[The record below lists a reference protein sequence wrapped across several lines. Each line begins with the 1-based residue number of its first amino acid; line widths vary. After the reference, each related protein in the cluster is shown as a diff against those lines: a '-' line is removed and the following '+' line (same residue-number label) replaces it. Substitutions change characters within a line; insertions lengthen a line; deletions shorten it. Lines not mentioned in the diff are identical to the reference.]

1 MGWGG
6 RRRRHQLRKRKPSLP
21 APSAKGKGKEKKERK
36 ERGRGWGGEE
46 ITKEQ
51 GKENISES
59 SNQEKNRDG
68 FLFLPTTKC
77 TETIGH
83 KRVKLPNPSHIRC
96 TNTGQGGGPAHSG
109 LVDGGG
115 FQGMLRS
122 RPEMHLSWDSP
133 GTLPCPAELPT
144 RSCPPSPHPTAKRT
158 RANWRSGRASFLTPL
173 ASGHGEDGRE
183 LGLFGCRASP
193 RCPLSRRRCI
203 WGPFPPS
210 QGWLLSFW
218 GWVEVH
224 GTRPAGSRKY
234 AAPVGG

>member
-1 MGWGG
+1 MQRCRGKNLKKGQSGVGWGEGGKGINSESISPPCQPIRKGERKKRGERKGVGGGWG
-6 RRRRHQLRKRKPSLP
+6 RNNKRTRKRKYIRIIQS
-21 APSAKGKGKEKKERK
+21 GKKSR
-36 ERGRGWGGEE
+36 W
-46 ITKEQ
+46 
-51 GKENISES
+51 
-59 SNQEKNRDG
+59 

-77 TETIGH
+77 TETRGH

-96 TNTGQGGGPAHSG
+96 TNTGQGGGQRTQAWWTGVGS
-109 LVDGGG
+109 
-115 FQGMLRS
+115 RACSS

-173 ASGHGEDGRE
+173 ASGHGEDRRE

-210 QGWLLSFW
+210 QGWLLSSW
-218 GWVEVH
+218 GWVE
-224 GTRPAGSRKY
+224 
-234 AAPVGG
+234 